1 MHLDELLTLLREVQ
15 RLGFEEFLLEWGNLR
30 LEIRTTKRVSP
41 AEPHPTAPDQ
51 ITEAL
56 TPSKAP
62 TQPPPETPATQAPEK
77 QTPETLTPEEAEK
90 QGYYVLKSPMVGTF
104 YRRPAPDKPPFVQVG
119 DTVKKGQTL
128 CLIEAMKIFNEI
140 ESEVDGKIIQ
150 ILVEDGTP
158 VEFGQPLF
166 IIEPLST

>member
-30 LEIRTTKRVSP
+30 LEIRTTKRAP
-41 AEPHPTAPDQ
+41 AAEPQLTAPDQ
-51 ITEAL
+51 IPETP
-56 TPSKAP
+56 TPSPAP
-62 TQPPPETPATQAPEK
+62 SEPSPETPAQPPKTQAPEA
-77 QTPETLTPEEAEK
+77 LTPEEAEK

-104 YRRPAPDKPPFVQVG
+104 YRRPAPDKPPFVKVG

-166 IIEPLST
+166 IIEPLSA